1 MCMNTSIQNPKLEE
15 TLPTIVLEAFG
26 RLNDKKPAEK
36 LQEKTEN
43 TTVQSIGHS
52 DDQYKNSSVELLKL

>member
-26 RLNDKKPAEK
+26 RPNDKTLTEK

-43 TTVQSIGHS
+43 TTVQIIGHS
-52 DDQYKNSSVELLKL
+52 DDQ